1 MYVVLCYVSSSCYIS
16 SFCIQITSL
25 TSQLQETSVKTE
37 ELMRKNNTLEEE
49 ILQLKSELL
58 AKVSDNTALFRK
70 SLKKIF
76 ENRNVI
82 RLER

>member
-1 MYVVLCYVSSSCYIS
+1 M
-16 SFCIQITSL
+16 
-25 TSQLQETSVKTE
+25 KTE

-58 AKVSDNTALFRK
+58 AKVSDNMALFRK
-70 SLKKIF
+70 SRKKIF
-76 ENRNVI
+76 EKRNVI

>member
-1 MYVVLCYVSSSCYIS
+1 MYVVLCYVSSSCYIF
-16 SFCIQITSL
+16 SFCIQITLL

-58 AKVSDNTALFRK
+58 AKVSDNMALFRK
-70 SLKKIF
+70 TLKKIF
-76 ENRNVI
+76 
-82 RLER
+82 

>member
-1 MYVVLCYVSSSCYIS
+1 M
-16 SFCIQITSL
+16 
-25 TSQLQETSVKTE
+25 TSQLQEMSVKTE

-58 AKVSDNTALFRK
+58 AKVSDNMASFRK